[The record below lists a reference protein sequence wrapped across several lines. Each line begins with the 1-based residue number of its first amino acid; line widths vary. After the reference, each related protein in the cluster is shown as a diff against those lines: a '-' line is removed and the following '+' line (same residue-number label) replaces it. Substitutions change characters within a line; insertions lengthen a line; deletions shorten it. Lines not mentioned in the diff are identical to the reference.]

1 MLNDL
6 RGRIRVQVD
15 GQLKTG
21 RDVVIGGILGADEF
35 GFSTT
40 TLVTMGCIMMRK
52 CHLNTCSVG
61 IATQDPELRKKFTGK
76 AEYVVNFFRFIAE
89 EVREIMAE
97 LGIRKFDDLIGKVE
111 LLEGEQAAGHWKAS
125 GVDVSKILFKPEV
138 DEKVALRNICT
149 QDLSGD
155 MDNVL
160 DHRLI
165 AISQLALEKK
175 VQVYGDFSIL
185 NTDRATG
192 AMLSYRVSKLHG
204 EEGLPA
210 DTIQFGFKGSAGQS
224 FGAFLAP
231 GITFGLAGDAND
243 YVGKGLSG
251 GKIFIYPPKNST
263 LVPEDNIL
271 IGNTVLYG
279 AVSGKAFFRG
289 IAGERFAVRNSGA
302 QTVVEG
308 VGDHGCEYMTG
319 GVVVVLGSTGRNFAA
334 GMSGGLAY
342 VLDRKSE
349 FEIHCNKNAVD
360 LMKVEEEED
369 ERQLK
374 SLIEEHFQ
382 STQSAVAKRI
392 LNEWEAT
399 LPKFV
404 KVYPTD
410 YRRVIEERKNKKK
423 NELKVA

>member
-1 MLNDL
+1 M
-6 RGRIRVQVD
+6 
-15 GQLKTG
+15 
-21 RDVVIGGILGADEF
+21 IGGILGADEF

-40 TLVTMGCIMMRK
+40 ALVTMGCIMMRK

-61 IATQDPELRKKFTGK
+61 VATQDPELRKKFTGK
-76 AEYVVNFFRFIAE
+76 ADYVVNYFRFIAE

-97 LGIRKFDDLIGKVE
+97 LGVRKFDDLIGKVE
-111 LLEGEQAAGHWKAS
+111 LLEGEQAIDHWKAK
-125 GVDVSKILFKPEV
+125 GLDVSKILFKPEV
-138 DEKVALRNICT
+138 DNNVALKNVCS
-149 QDLSGD
+149 QDISGD
-155 MDNVL
+155 LDNAL

-175 VQVYGDFSIL
+175 IQVYGDFSIL

-192 AMLSYRVSKLHG
+192 AMLSYNVSRLHG
-204 EEGLPA
+204 EEGLPP

-251 GKIFIYPPKNST
+251 GKIFIYPPKEST
-263 LVPEDNIL
+263 LIPEENIL

-279 AVSGKAFFRG
+279 AISGKAFFRG

-302 QTVVEG
+302 KTVVEG

-342 VLDRKSE
+342 VLDPDKN
-349 FEIHCNKNAVD
+349 FETHCNKST
-360 LMKVEEEED
+360 VELFDVSEKKD
-369 ERQLK
+369 IQQLK
-374 SLIEEHFQ
+374 ALIEEHYQ
-382 STQSAVAKRI
+382 STQSAVAKKV
-392 LNEWEAT
+392 LDDWEET
-399 LPKFV
+399 LSSFV

-410 YRRVIEERKNKKK
+410 YRLVIEELKSKQNNKK
-423 NELKVA
+423 VA

>member
-1 MLNDL
+1 MIFN
-6 RGRIRVQVD
+6 
-15 GQLKTG
+15 
-21 RDVVIGGILGADEF
+21 A
-35 GFSTT
+35 
-40 TLVTMGCIMMRK
+40 
-52 CHLNTCSVG
+52 
-61 IATQDPELRKKFTGK
+61 
-76 AEYVVNFFRFIAE
+76 
-89 EVREIMAE
+89 
-97 LGIRKFDDLIGKVE
+97 
-111 LLEGEQAAGHWKAS
+111 
-125 GVDVSKILFKPEV
+125 
-138 DEKVALRNICT
+138 
-149 QDLSGD
+149 
-155 MDNVL
+155 L

-165 AISQLALEKK
+165 SISQLALEKK
-175 VQVYGDFSIL
+175 IQVYGDFSIL

-342 VLDRKSE
+342 VLDRDNE
-349 FEIHCNKNAVD
+349 FEIHCNKSGVD
-360 LMKVEEEED
+360 LVSVEEEED
-369 ERQLK
+369 IQQLK

-382 STQSAVAKRI
+382 STQSAVAKRVM
-392 LNEWEAT
+392 NEWEQT

-410 YRRVIEERKNKKK
+410 YRRVIEEQKNKKRYK
-423 NELKVA
+423 LKVA